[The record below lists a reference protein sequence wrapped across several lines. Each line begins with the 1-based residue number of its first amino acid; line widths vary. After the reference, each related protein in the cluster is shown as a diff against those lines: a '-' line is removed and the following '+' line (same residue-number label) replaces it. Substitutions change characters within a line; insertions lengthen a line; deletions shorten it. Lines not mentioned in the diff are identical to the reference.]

1 MRFGGLARALRWL
14 GLASV
19 LVVAAGAAGL
29 YFWRGFELA
38 LAMRGDRVEVRIA
51 NGASARTIAHAIRAA
66 GVDLNE
72 LEFVA
77 AARASGATHSLR
89 AGRYEIENGMS
100 MRDVIAMIKRGE
112 VLREELTVLE
122 GTTFRELREQLEAT
136 AELRHETS
144 RLTDA
149 QLLEAVG
156 AAEKD
161 PEGLFAPDTYVFDP
175 GSSDMDL
182 YRRAYQT
189 QAERLARAW
198 YARASGLPYQ
208 NAYEALIMA
217 SLIEKETGRAD
228 ERRRVAAVFVN
239 RQHLKMPLQTDP
251 SVIYGLGD
259 RFDGRLHRKDL
270 EADTP
275 YNTYLRTGLP
285 PTPIALP
292 GLASIDAALNPEST
306 HDLYFVAR
314 GDGTSQFSTNFTE
327 HQRAVDRFVR
337 ASSAASAA
345 APAAATAAKAAS
357 ASAPAAATAAKAA
370 SASAPAAATAAKAAG
385 TSAKPA
391 PAAGASPK
399 AAPGAQT
406 SAKAAPAAEAST
418 KAAKAAVTSTSPPKA
433 AEASEKAA
441 GH

>member
-14 GLASV
+14 GVASV

-345 APAAATAAKAAS
+345 A
-357 ASAPAAATAAKAA
+357 
-370 SASAPAAATAAKAAG
+370 TAAKAAG

-433 AEASEKAA
+433 AEASAKAA

>member
-1 MRFGGLARALRWL
+1 MRLGGLARALRWL
-14 GLASV
+14 GLACL
-19 LVVAAGAAGL
+19 LVTAAGAGVMV
-29 YFWRGFELA
+29 FWHSFELP
-38 LAMRGDRVEVRIA
+38 LPMSSDRVEVRIA

-77 AARASGATHSLR
+77 AARASGATRSLR

-112 VLREELTVLE
+112 VLREQLTVLE
-122 GTTFRELREQLEAT
+122 GTTFRELRAQLDAT

-144 RLTDA
+144 PLSDP
-149 QLLEAVG
+149 QLLQAIG
-156 AAEKD
+156 AAEKNA
-161 PEGLFAPDTYVFDP
+161 EGLFAPDTYVFDP
-175 GSSDMDL
+175 GSSDLDL

-198 YARASGLPYQ
+198 YARAPGLPYQ

-239 RQHLKMPLQTDP
+239 RQHLRMPLQTDP

-259 RFDGRLHRKDL
+259 RFEGRLHRKDL

-275 YNTYLRTGLP
+275 YNTYLRAGLP

-292 GLASIDAALNPEST
+292 GLAAIDAALNPEAT

-337 ASSAASAA
+337 ASSAAASA
-345 APAAATAAKAAS
+345 APAAAKAAA
-357 ASAPAAATAAKAA
+357 ASSFAPA
-370 SASAPAAATAAKAAG
+370 
-385 TSAKPA
+385 
-391 PAAGASPK
+391 
-399 AAPGAQT
+399 
-406 SAKAAPAAEAST
+406 
-418 KAAKAAVTSTSPPKA
+418 KAAKAADASAKA
-433 AEASEKAA
+433 AHSP
-441 GH
+441 GN

>member
-14 GLASV
+14 GVASV

-149 QLLEAVG
+149 QLLEAIG

-345 APAAATAAKAAS
+345 ATAAKAAS

-391 PAAGASPK
+391 PAAGASAK

-433 AEASEKAA
+433 AEASAKAA

>member
-345 APAAATAAKAAS
+345 ATAAKAAS

-391 PAAGASPK
+391 PAAGASAK

-433 AEASEKAA
+433 AEASAKAA

>member
-345 APAAATAAKAAS
+345 A
-357 ASAPAAATAAKAA
+357 TAAKAA

-391 PAAGASPK
+391 PAAGASAK

-418 KAAKAAVTSTSPPKA
+418 KAAKAAVPSTSPPKA
-433 AEASEKAA
+433 AEASAKAA

>member
-14 GLASV
+14 GLASA
-19 LVVAAGAAGL
+19 LLLAAGAAGL

-38 LAMRGDRVEVRIA
+38 LPMRGDRVEVRIA

-345 APAAATAAKAAS
+345 ATAAKAAS

-391 PAAGASPK
+391 PAAGASAK

-433 AEASEKAA
+433 AEASAKAA

>member
-345 APAAATAAKAAS
+345 A
-357 ASAPAAATAAKAA
+357 TAAKAA

-391 PAAGASPK
+391 PAAGASAK

-433 AEASEKAA
+433 AEASAKAA